1 MASMPTGGTD
11 GPPVSRRLSSSTS
24 NAHAERKGR
33 CNATVRAGV
42 TPEDLRSALGVVD
55 LTSERNAGSGGE
67 DAAKQVAAGCA
78 FDRAPEPGDA

>member
-1 MASMPTGGTD
+1 
-11 GPPVSRRLSSSTS
+11 
-24 NAHAERKGR
+24 
-33 CNATVRAGV
+33 V
-42 TPEDLRSALGVVD
+42 TPDDLRSALGVVD